1 MLHNEAR
8 ELLVQ
13 GYEAAHDAKG
23 IAKAYSVSKWTVYR
37 PAEQKRKAGSVAL
50 RTSQRGR
57 KPVLA
62 AEDKENIQHCMD
74 EIPDVIIEEM
84 REKLNLPASYST
96 LDRAIAA
103 MGYTVKKKSL
113 CASERVRCAGK
124 EQRMESDHKT

>member
-1 MLHNEAR
+1 MLHSEVR

-37 PAEQKRKAGSVAL
+37 L
-50 RTSQRGR
+50 
-57 KPVLA
+57 
-62 AEDKENIQHCMD
+62 DKENIQHCMD
-74 EIPDVIIEEM
+74 EIPDVTIEEI
-84 REKLNLPASYST
+84 REKLNLPASYSIV
-96 LDRAIAA
+96 DRAIAA